1 VIEDHHP
8 EESPFDDWP
17 EEWDSYDDEHE
28 PPAPPPWRKPV
39 LIVTAAVTA
48 LAMALVPLYNV
59 FFTRDVADNGLE
71 VCGFDYCV
79 VVEAVTEA
87 GLDLTMSRLS
97 TTFLDD
103 TEAARLTDAA
113 TDHLD
118 VASVGL
124 EIVDDLEGR
133 LGGLYDPSTREIR
146 IERPA
151 RAWTVLHEVAHTRES
166 GHGDGFQRVLIEL
179 ARWAGSGG

>member
-1 VIEDHHP
+1 MIEDHHG
-8 EESPFDDWP
+8 EEPPFEDWLG
-17 EEWDSYDDEHE
+17 EWDAHDDEHG
-28 PPAPPPWRKPV
+28 PPDPPPWRKPV

-48 LAMALVPLYNV
+48 LAVALVPLYNV
-59 FFTRDVADNGLE
+59 FFARNVADNGLE

-79 VVEAVTEA
+79 VVEAVTDA

-97 TTFLDD
+97 TAFLDD
-103 TEAARLTDAA
+103 AAAAELTDAA
-113 TDHLD
+113 IDHLD
-118 VASVGL
+118 VAPVGL

-133 LGGLYDPSTREIR
+133 LGGLYDPATREIR

-166 GHGDGFQRVLIEL
+166 GHGEDFQRVLIQL
-179 ARWAGSGG
+179 ARWADTDP